1 MGSPFNKPQF
11 KEEKKLLVF
20 SPTSA
25 DIGLAHKRAKKMGT
39 LRGSFT
45 RGMGNMV
52 GCLGEICVEK
62 LLPHSKYV
70 GNTVYSHD
78 FVYKNK
84 RIEVK
89 SKSCNSVPLPHYM
102 ASLNLKKGDHPDND
116 IYVFTRVRKDL
127 IKAWVVGWYPTTK
140 LLKKTK
146 FREKGYTFKDGFV
159 TKVSGHHIPIKKL
172 RPATQLLRGV
182 YK

>member
-1 MGSPFNKPQF
+1 MGSLFNKPQF
-11 KEEKKLLVF
+11 KEEKNLLVF

-70 GNTVYSHD
+70 GNAVYSHD

-89 SKSCNSVPLPHYM
+89 SKSCTSVPL
-102 ASLNLKKGDHPDND
+102 PDND